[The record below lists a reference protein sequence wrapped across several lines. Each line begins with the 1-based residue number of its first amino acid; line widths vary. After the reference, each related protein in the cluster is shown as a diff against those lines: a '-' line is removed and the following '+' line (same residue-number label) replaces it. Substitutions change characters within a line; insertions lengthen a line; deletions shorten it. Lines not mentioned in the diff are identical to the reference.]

1 MEFMFCEKFRKGIYF
16 RLQLAPLLRGEGLRG
31 GGLQDLL
38 PRPRPGHQRQ
48 QPQRQRDELL
58 QRDGRGHNGAQ
69 E

>member
-16 RLQLAPLLRGEGLRG
+16 RLQLAPLLRSQGLRG

-38 PRPRPGHQRQ
+38 PRHQRQ

-58 QRDGRGHNGAQ
+58 QRDGRGHNGPQ